1 MTISL
6 LLLQPVMMMHGSLFH
21 RHYLNDAAGDGDGHQ
36 WRRDLFDLCV
46 KKLWS
51 EQMWEWWLG

>member
-1 MTISL
+1 
-6 LLLQPVMMMHGSLFH
+6 MMMHGSLFH
-21 RHYLNDAAGDGDGHQ
+21 RHYLNDAVGDGDDDGHQ

-46 KKLWS
+46 KKCWS